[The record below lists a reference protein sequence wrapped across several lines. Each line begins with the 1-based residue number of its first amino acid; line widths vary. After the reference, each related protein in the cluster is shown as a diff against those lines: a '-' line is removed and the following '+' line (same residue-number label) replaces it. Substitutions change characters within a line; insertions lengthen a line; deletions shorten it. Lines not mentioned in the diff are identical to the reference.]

1 MPAQSFGKGGMR
13 TQLAISL
20 MHCFALQYS
29 VGHELSVSFCC
40 IAGDTQALAPATEE
54 QAREAAATDTG
65 AAGEDTDEAMP
76 DAGAASEEE
85 DMWAQPDKPD
95 EQPHEVGTRLNAR
108 QTGHSRSLP
117 TAFASTAYW
126 QQMQKRSH
134 SQGMA

>member
-1 MPAQSFGKGGMR
+1 MTLEELPHLR
-13 TQLAISL
+13 TLPPRTSIYKRGS
-20 MHCFALQYS
+20 S
-29 VGHELSVSFCC
+29 TG
-40 IAGDTQALAPATEE
+40 ATEE

-85 DMWAQPDKPD
+85 DMWAQPDKTD